1 MNITPN
7 KPVTMRLFSLPCSLP
22 VVRAAL
28 GQMCRMIGFGDAS
41 IGGIVI
47 SVDEA
52 MANIIKHAYGG
63 AKDKDIDVELLPFE
77 QANGAGV
84 RITLRDY
91 GPGVDPAQIKP
102 RNLEDVVPGGLG
114 VHIMRQNMDRIEY
127 QPADGGGTVLTLV
140 KRLSPAERNRKNM
153 SYDST
158 HSPIKD
164 VRRTD
169 KAMIVEVVGDID
181 LNRSHD
187 FQQALLE
194 LLEEGPANLIVHLA
208 GVPYMDSSGVASLV
222 KLLSRVKKAGASLH
236 LVGLNDRVRSVF
248 EITRLDTVFDI
259 HNSEEEALA

>member
-1 MNITPN
+1 
-7 KPVTMRLFSLPCSLP
+7 
-22 VVRAAL
+22 
-28 GQMCRMIGFGDAS
+28 
-41 IGGIVI
+41 
-47 SVDEA
+47 
-52 MANIIKHAYGG
+52 
-63 AKDKDIDVELLPFE
+63 
-77 QANGAGV
+77 
-84 RITLRDY
+84 
-91 GPGVDPAQIKP
+91 
-102 RNLEDVVPGGLG
+102 
-114 VHIMRQNMDRIEY
+114 
-127 QPADGGGTVLTLV
+127 
-140 KRLSPAERNRKNM
+140 M